1 MRSFLYLTMVF
12 VFMGCQ
18 DVKRPERPEDLIP
31 RDKMVDIFTDAY
43 VMNAARSINLKVIT
57 DNGVVLDSVF
67 YTRYDID
74 SLQFVRSNA
83 YYTANLNEYLS
94 LFEEVEQRLLQLE
107 TKKDSLDLF
116 KIKQA
121 EAALKKDSIKA
132 QSGLVEPVETDAN

>member
-107 TKKDSLDLF
+107 TKKDSIDLF

-121 EAALKKDSIKA
+121 EAALEKDSIKA
-132 QSGLVEPVETDAN
+132 QSGLVDPVETDAN